1 MLERFTLWLID
12 KILKGDLIMMAT
24 LFASQIVME
33 RINKN
38 TGKSYVFADVP
49 PKLKEQV
56 ADILISVCN
65 LPELVPVEFG
75 GTAA

>member
-56 ADILISVCN
+56 ADILISVCG